1 MNMGLAVVLLGAV
14 RARTWHPS
22 GHSAALT
29 ATALLALGVSLTG
42 SRTGMLQLGMVFAA
56 IAWWGRRGPRS
67 GAGRWHLPLA
77 LCAFVCGAVVMPWFI
92 DAEPLGRTAVSRMLE
107 ASEACSSRLVLWS
120 NVLDLVAQRPWLGW
134 GWGELDY
141 AHYITPY
148 VGPRFCDILDN
159 AHNLPLHLAV
169 ELGVPLAMLATLA
182 AVAWVLR
189 HRPWQEQD
197 RRRQLAWLVLGL
209 IAVHSMVEYPLWT
222 GPFFVAALV
231 ALMATNTAW
240 QCPMALTTARVTGAL
255 LALVGLTMAWDYS
268 RVSQIYLHPA
278 QRSAAYQQD
287 TLAKVSATWLFKDQA
302 QFAELTTTPLTRTN
316 AQHMAALA
324 ERMLHFSPESRV
336 VEVLIESLILL
347 GRDAEAQV
355 HLARFRAVFPK
366 AYAAWQ
372 QTNARAASGL
382 R

>member
-1 MNMGLAVVLLGAV
+1 V
-14 RARTWHPS
+14 RA
-22 GHSAALT
+22 GAAR
-29 ATALLALGVSLTG
+29 ARG
-42 SRTGMLQLGMVFAA
+42 GMLQMGMVFAA

-67 GAGRWHLPLA
+67 GAGRWHVAVA
-77 LCAFVCGAVVMPWFI
+77 LGAFVCGAVVMPWFI
-92 DAEPLGRTAVSRMLE
+92 DAEPLGRTAVARMLE

-120 NVLDLVAQRPWLGW
+120 NVLDLVAQRPWFGW

-169 ELGVPLAMLATLA
+169 ELGVPIAMLATLA

-197 RRRQLAWLVLGL
+197 HQRQMAWLVLGL
-209 IAVHSMVEYPLWT
+209 IGVHSMVEYPLWT
-222 GPFFVAALV
+222 GPFFGAALV
-231 ALMATNTAW
+231 ALMATSTAW
-240 QCPMALTTARVTGAL
+240 RRPMALTTARVTGAL
-255 LALVGLTMAWDYS
+255 LALAGLTMAWDYA

-302 QFAELTTTPLTRTN
+302 QFAELTTTPLTRAN

-324 ERMLHFSPESRV
+324 EHMLHFSPESRV
-336 VEVLIESLILL
+336 VEVLVESLVLL

-355 HLARFRAVFPK
+355 HLARFRAVFPR

-372 QTNARAASGL
+372 QTNSRAASGL